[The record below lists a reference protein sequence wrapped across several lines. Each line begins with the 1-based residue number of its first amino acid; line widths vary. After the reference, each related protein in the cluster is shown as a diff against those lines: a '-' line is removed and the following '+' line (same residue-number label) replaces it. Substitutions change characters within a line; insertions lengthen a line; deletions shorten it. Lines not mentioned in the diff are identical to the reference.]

1 MNNSTFEYLFKSIMG
16 CALIAGVTIA
26 AIHFN
31 NSTLLWF
38 YALLIL
44 FI

>member
-1 MNNSTFEYLFKSIMG
+1 MNRFADAVIG

-31 NSTLLWF
+31 NPDWLWL
-38 YALLIL
+38 YLMVL